1 MKNNKL
7 FIFLILSILIVS
19 FSFTVKAELSE
30 ITIDN
35 DTYLIENYEK
45 FKNIESPKLALA
57 LSGGGARGLVN
68 IGVIKALNEAGIYPD
83 IVIGS
88 SMGGII
94 GTLYGSGLSEDDI
107 ENITTNLPYNYLL
120 DINLIPIYSLFQTD
134 KFNYI
139 IERVSP
145 EKNLEDFPVKTALLN
160 FELDNGNMF
169 VTSKGPISKVLQST
183 YSIPF
188 YSPVYK
194 RKDRYLVDPGLIE
207 MVPTKAA
214 KALSADIIISTTAFD
229 ELPYDTYKYPIQ
241 SLSRM
246 LLLVQKKNSQPIIN
260 KYSDIVIKNEVS
272 DYSFNDFDLIEEF
285 ISIGYKNTKEK
296 IPEIK
301 ELLKSKNYKS
311 SKPNFHE
318 YDKSYYDNL
327 YTDILF
333 DRMIYSNT
341 YFNYLLYYFNNQ
353 SFFEQELFR
362 NLVYDLHYG
371 VYFEKSN
378 IKLKTL
384 FDVDNDKHTELMI
397 RYKKLLEPMDY
408 IIRIKNNPA
417 YDNIDYLSEFK
428 FFIQNSSFSLG
439 TANLRQKNYYYFNN
453 KIKLERGKINFENNT
468 DLLLNQN
475 KKPQF
480 INSSLLEYNI
490 SNRWKS
496 SNKFVYSNTNL
507 LGNPDIYRGK
517 DNNNKKKSSLSTS
530 LIYRYPFSKS
540 TEFMHFLA
548 LEQFNPSVFL
558 DINFEDDFNM
568 AAGINLNMITSLMG
582 LKPLNV
588 DFSTAYDKNSSD
600 FIYNF
605 SFNLKY

>member
-1 MKNNKL
+1 MKNNNI
-7 FIFLILSILIVS
+7 FILLILLIFIVC
-19 FSFTVKAELSE
+19 FNFTAKAQLSE

-45 FKNIESPKLALA
+45 FKSTKSPKLALA
-57 LSGGGARGLVN
+57 LSGGGARGFVN

-94 GTLYGSGLSEDDI
+94 GTLYGSGLSGKHV
-107 ENITTNLPYNYLL
+107 ENITTNLPYTSLL
-120 DINLIPIYSLFQTD
+120 DINLIPVYSIFQTD
-134 KFNYI
+134 KFNNI
-139 IERVSP
+139 IERVAP
-145 EKNLEDFPVKTALLN
+145 QKNLEDFPVKTALLN
-160 FELDNGNMF
+160 FDLNSGNMY
-169 VTSKGPISKVLQST
+169 VTSKGQISKVLQGT

-188 YSPVYK
+188 YSPIYN

-207 MVPTKAA
+207 MVPAKAA
-214 KALSADIIISTTAFD
+214 KALSADMIISTTAFD
-229 ELPYDTYKYPIQ
+229 ELPYENYKYPIQ
-241 SLSRM
+241 SFARM
-246 LLLVQKKNSQPIIN
+246 LLLIQKKNTQPLIN
-260 KYSDIVIKNEVS
+260 KYSDIIIKNEVS

-301 ELLKSKNYKS
+301 ELLKNKNYKS
-311 SKPNFHE
+311 SEPNFYE
-318 YDKSYYDNL
+318 YDKSYYDKL

-333 DRMIYSNT
+333 DRMIYPDT

-353 SFFEQELFR
+353 SFFEQELFK

-371 VYFEKSN
+371 VYFEKSH
-378 IKLKTL
+378 IKFKTL
-384 FDVDNDKHTELMI
+384 FDVGNDKHTELMM
-397 RYKKLLEPMDY
+397 RYKKLFEPMDY
-408 IIRIKNNPA
+408 IIRVKNNPA
-417 YDNIDYLSEFK
+417 YNNIDYITEFK
-428 FFIQNSSFSLG
+428 FFVQNSSFSLG
-439 TANLRQKNYYYFNN
+439 AANLRQENYYYLNN
-453 KIKLERGKINFENNT
+453 NIKLGMRRINFENNT
-468 DLLLNQN
+468 DLLLNKN

-490 SNRWKS
+490 DNRWKH
-496 SNKFVYSNTNL
+496 SNKFVFSNTNL

-517 DNNNKKKSSLSTS
+517 DDNDKKKVSFSTS

-540 TEFMHFLA
+540 AEFMYLLS

-558 DINFEDDFNM
+558 DLNFEDDFNA
-568 AAGINLNMITSLMG
+568 AAGINLNMISSLMG
-582 LKPLNV
+582 LQPLNV
-588 DFSTAYDKNSSD
+588 NLSAAYDKNSSE

-605 SFNLKY
+605 SFKLNY

>member
-1 MKNNKL
+1 MKNKKL
-7 FIFLILSILIVS
+7 FFILFSLIFILT
-19 FSFTVKAELSE
+19 FNFTANAKLSE
-30 ITIDN
+30 ITIDE
-35 DTYLIENYEK
+35 DTYLIEDYER
-45 FKNIESPKLALA
+45 FKDVESPKLALA
-57 LSGGGARGLVN
+57 LSGGGARGFVN

-94 GTLYGSGLSEDDI
+94 GTLYGSGLSGDNV
-107 ENITTNLPYNYLL
+107 ENITTNLPYTSLL
-120 DINLIPIYSLFQTD
+120 DINLIPVYSIFQTD

-139 IERVSP
+139 IEKVSP

-160 FELDNGNMF
+160 FDLDSGNMF

-194 RKDRYLVDPGLIE
+194 SKDRYLVDPGLIE
-207 MVPTKAA
+207 MVPARAA

-229 ELPYDTYKYPIQ
+229 ELSYESYKYPIQ
-241 SLSRM
+241 SFFRM
-246 LLLVQKKNSQPIIN
+246 LLLIQKKNSQPIVN
-260 KYSDIVIKNEVS
+260 RYSDIVIQNDVS
-272 DYSFNDFDLIEEF
+272 DYSFSDFDLIEEF
-285 ISIGYKNTKEK
+285 IAIGYNNTKAK

-301 ELLKSKNYKS
+301 KLLENNNYKS
-311 SKPNFHE
+311 TKSDFYEFDDNY
-318 YDKSYYDNL
+318 YDKL

-333 DRMIYSNT
+333 DRMIYPDT

-362 NLVYDLHYG
+362 NVVYDLHYG
-371 VYFEKSN
+371 VYFEKSH
-378 IKLKTL
+378 IKFKTL
-384 FDVDNDKHTELMI
+384 FDVGEDKHTELMI
-397 RYKKLLEPMDY
+397 RYKKLLEHMDY
-408 IIRIKNNPA
+408 IIRVKNNPA
-417 YDNIDYLSEFK
+417 YNNIDYITEFK
-428 FFIQNSSFSLG
+428 FFVQNSSFSLG
-439 TANLRQKNYYYFNN
+439 AANLRQENYYYLNN
-453 KIKLERGKINFENNT
+453 NIKLEKGNINFENNT
-468 DLLLNQN
+468 DLLLNKD

-490 SNRWKS
+490 SNRWKHQ
-496 SNKFVYSNTNL
+496 NKFVFSNTNL

-517 DNNNKKKSSLSTS
+517 TDNNKKKTSLSTS

-540 TEFMHFLA
+540 AEFMYLFS

-558 DINFEDDFNM
+558 DINIEDDLNA
-568 AAGINLNMITSLMG
+568 AAGINLNMVSTIMG

-588 DFSTAYDKNSSD
+588 DLSAAYDKNSSE

-605 SFNLKY
+605 SFNLNY